1 MRLACAVALLGLAAA
16 APAAEPALP
25 TTAQT
30 DSARADLIER
40 VARSIVHVKGV
51 RAAEPPFDP
60 FTGMD
65 LRERE
70 KMLRRNPGIL
80 RQMTDQA
87 AEPMREEGSAFIFDS
102 ARGLAITS
110 DHIVARSAT
119 VSVVLPDGREKP
131 AEVVGLDEETGIA
144 ILRIKD
150 AALPALP
157 LATKRLRAGENA
169 LIVGKMIPFGTILA
183 SQGMVMGDAF
193 GPDTERGQLPALSEF
208 FALDNLLPNGGM
220 GGGPAVNL
228 KGEVVGLVSATYGLR
243 GYGQDGVTLALRVSE
258 LRPVIDELIARGKIR
273 RSMIGLQTRCGTKG
287 CQVATVQPG
296 SPAEIAG
303 IKLGDQILSVGGTA
317 IISDTALRRIVA
329 ATPIGT
335 DLSFS
340 VMSGSIQ
347 KTIALSTVERQAPAK
362 DADKDDAAMGAN
374 LPR

>member
-1 MRLACAVALLGLAAA
+1 MRLACVLALLGLAAA

-30 DSARADLIER
+30 DAARADLIER
-40 VARSIVHVKGV
+40 VARSIIHVKGV

-65 LRERE
+65 MRERE

-80 RQMTDQA
+80 GQMTDEA

-110 DHIVARSAT
+110 DHIVARSVA
-119 VSVVLPDGREKP
+119 VSVVLPDGREQP

-144 ILRIKD
+144 VLRIKD
-150 AALPALP
+150 ATLPALP
-157 LATKRLRAGENA
+157 LATKRPRAGESA

-193 GPDTERGQLPALSEF
+193 GPNAERGQLPALSEF

-220 GGGPAVNL
+220 GGGPAVNM
-228 KGEVVGLVSATYGLR
+228 KGEVIGLISATYGAR
-243 GYGQDGVTLALRVSE
+243 GYGQDGVTLALRMSE
-258 LRPVIDELIARGKIR
+258 LRSVIDELVARGKIR
-273 RSMIGLQTRCGTKG
+273 RSMIGLRTQCGTKG
-287 CQVATVQPG
+287 CQVVTVQRG

-303 IKLGDQILSVGGTA
+303 IKLGDRVLSVGGIA
-317 IISDTALRRIVA
+317 ILSDSALRRIIA
-329 ATPIGT
+329 STPIGT
-335 DLSFS
+335 SLSFS
-340 VMSGSIQ
+340 VMRGPIQ
-347 KTIALSTVERQAPAK
+347 KTIALSTVERLAPAK
-362 DADKDDAAMGAN
+362 DADTDDSATG
-374 LPR
+374 LSVPR